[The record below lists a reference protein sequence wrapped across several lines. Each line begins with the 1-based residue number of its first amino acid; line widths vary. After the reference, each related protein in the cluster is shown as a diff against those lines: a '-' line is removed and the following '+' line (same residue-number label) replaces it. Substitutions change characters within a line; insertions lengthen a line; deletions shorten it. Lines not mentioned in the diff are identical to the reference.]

1 MAGRDRIR
9 WNDTEQAVVALR
21 FVFVTAIVSGQQ
33 AVEMVDYLCKSLMIP
48 YWYEYVDVGISP

>member
-21 FVFVTAIVSGQQ
+21 FVFVTTVVSGQQ
-33 AVEMVDYLCKSLMIP
+33 DVEMVDYLCKSLMIP
-48 YWYEYVDVGISP
+48 YWYE